1 MKWKAGK
8 LNKIIIP
15 KFDEREYKRT
25 LLPNLIQTILI
36 HDPKA
41 KTASAALSVGIGSNA
56 NPKEINGLAHLLEH
70 MLFLGS
76 SKYPDDSELQNLVEL
91 GGGYSNAYTA
101 AEETNYYFVSG
112 GNEFEKALDIFSW
125 FFRDPIL
132 DSKSIENEVQNVNS
146 EHRKNMNNDNWKG
159 MSLIKSLADKSHTYH
174 DFNTGNEDTLWNIP
188 LSKGINMSE
197 TLRDFYKS
205 HYSANLMKLVII
217 GNKTVDE
224 LEK

>member
-1 MKWKAGK
+1 M
-8 LNKIIIP
+8 
-15 KFDEREYKRT
+15 
-25 LLPNLIQTILI
+25 
-36 HDPKA
+36 
-41 KTASAALSVGIGSNA
+41 
-56 NPKEINGLAHLLEH
+56 
-70 MLFLGS
+70 
-76 SKYPDDSELQNLVEL
+76 
-91 GGGYSNAYTA
+91 
-101 AEETNYYFVSG
+101 SG